1 MSHRRPEGLTPPL
14 WFSAQFGTL
23 LLLGPIPA
31 TLVAGVGSARH
42 IIHKHEFASGLV
54 STATVM
60 VATFAAGLLFN
71 RLGGMPGYIEWWLT
85 VLVATTVVGYCV
97 VKGGLTF
104 ASRSI
109 ASRSVDR
116 SWMQTTVHDLRNCLI
131 SASAAVL
138 IVHAINQ
145 YLWGP
150 LSFLVLPLAFVY
162 WAVRDTARRDH
173 FADQQEAVIESL
185 EEGAC
190 VLDCDGRVTM
200 WNAAIELMLKCPR
213 GQAIGRSLTAAVPL
227 LVDTTVAKAV
237 DTPVAPGSD
246 PRVLRLMLPAAVGAT
261 VLQVKIVSHRR
272 GVTLVWED
280 VTDGSRADRELKQS
294 EERLALME
302 SSITD
307 GLWEWDLRGQAV
319 RFSAQWK
326 SIVGLAPASTTGPPE
341 EWFDRVHAE
350 DLESLTHAIDT
361 YLAGQSEEL
370 IHQHRLRHED
380 GTYRHVLCRGLAVRD
395 GRQRPVRLG
404 GSLTDVSDRTEAER
418 PLGDTGSRDPLTGL
432 NNRSVFVEALG
443 HRLNALRKRQGGHF
457 AVLFLDLDRFKVIND
472 SLGHLVGD
480 ELLIEVSRRLES
492 CLRDG
497 DSLARLGG
505 DEFAIFLNELRD
517 EAQANAVAF
526 RIQEAFRAAFL
537 IGGREVFTSTSI
549 GIAFSA
555 FRYESPDDIM
565 RDADT
570 AMYHAKAKGR
580 ARFEVFDAHMH
591 EQALDRIGLE
601 KDLRQALRNNAFD
614 VHYQPIVSLNSGV
627 CVGFEAFVRWS
638 RNGKAVSP
646 ATFIP
651 VAEELG
657 LMDALGTWVLRAACR
672 SFAEWQRR
680 FPESGFDCITVNVSP
695 RQLVQQGFLGTVEG
709 AIRDAELTPGHLR
722 LEITETAVLS
732 SLHSTAAL
740 LAELRNLGVKIYL
753 DDFGTGHSS
762 LSHLHQLPVDALK
775 IDRSFVA
782 SLLLP
787 DRPAIVESILALAYT
802 LGTGVVAEG
811 VEDELQA
818 LELERLGCRHAQGFL
833 FSPPIPAAKIEE
845 LLASGEPIVASRR
858 LMVDSAPSSQL
869 PWANRPEAVA
879 LKG

>member
-1 MSHRRPEGLTPPL
+1 M
-14 WFSAQFGTL
+14 
-23 LLLGPIPA
+23 
-31 TLVAGVGSARH
+31 
-42 IIHKHEFASGLV
+42 V

-60 VATFAAGLLFN
+60 VATFASGLLFN
-71 RLGGMPGYIEWWLT
+71 RFGGMPRQFELAFEWVWQTILIAAT
-85 VLVATTVVGYCV
+85 VAGYCA

-109 ASRSVDR
+109 VSRSADR
-116 SWMQTTVHDLRNCLI
+116 SWMQTTLHDLRTCAI
-131 SASAAVL
+131 GASAVLL
-138 IVHAINQ
+138 IVQAITHQ
-145 YLWGP
+145 LWGP
-150 LSFLVLPLAFVY
+150 LSFLMLPLPFVY
-162 WAVRDTARRDH
+162 GIVRDHARREQM
-173 FADQQEAVIESL
+173 ADRQEAVIESL

-190 VLDCDGRVTM
+190 VLDVDGRVTM
-200 WNAAIELMLKCPR
+200 WNGALERMLKCPR
-213 GQAIGRSLTAAVPL
+213 EQALGRSLTAAVPL

-237 DTPVAPGSD
+237 DAPAAPDGD
-246 PRVLRLMLPAAVGAT
+246 PRVLRLMLPAAAGST
-261 VLQVKIVSHRR
+261 VLQVKIVSNGR
-272 GVTLVWED
+272 GVMLVWED
-280 VTDGSRADRELKQS
+280 VTDGSRADRALKQS

-307 GLWEWDLRGQAV
+307 GLWEWDLRAELV

-326 SIVGLAPASTTGPPE
+326 KIVGLAPASTTGPPD
-341 EWFDRVHAE
+341 EWFNRVHAE
-350 DLESLTHAIDT
+350 DLASLKQAIDT
-361 YLAGQSEEL
+361 YLADGSEEL

-380 GTYRHVLCRGLAVRD
+380 GTYRHVLCRGLVVRDARQRAVRI
-395 GRQRPVRLG
+395 G
-404 GSLTDVSDRTEAER
+404 GSLTDVSERAEAER
-418 PLGDTGSRDPLTGL
+418 PSGDTGSRDPLTGL
-432 NNRSVFVEALG
+432 INRTVFVEALG

-472 SLGHLVGD
+472 NLGHLVGD
-480 ELLIEVSRRLES
+480 ELLIQVSRRLES

-517 EAQANAVAF
+517 EGQANAIAF
-526 RIQEAFRAAFL
+526 RIQDAFSTAFS

-549 GIAFSA
+549 GIALSA

-580 ARFEVFDAHMH
+580 SRHEVFDAHMH

-601 KDLRQALRNNAFD
+601 KDLRHAIRSNAFD
-614 VHYQPIVSLNSGV
+614 VHYQPIVSLSSGA
-627 CVGFEAFVRWS
+627 CIGFEALVRWT
-638 RNGKAVSP
+638 RDGNPVSP
-646 ATFIP
+646 VRFIP

-657 LMDALGTWVLRAACR
+657 LIEALGTWVLRQACHT
-672 SFAEWQRR
+672 FAEWQRR
-680 FPESGFDCITVNVSP
+680 FPDSGFDCITVNVSP
-695 RQLVQQGFLGTVEG
+695 RQLVQQGFLRAVEE
-709 AIRDAELTPGHLR
+709 AVRDADLTPAHLR
-722 LEITETAVLS
+722 LEITETALVS
-732 SLHSTAAL
+732 SLHTTAAL
-740 LAELRNLGVKIYL
+740 LRELRELGVKIYL

-787 DRPAIVESILALAYT
+787 ERPAIVESILALAYT

-811 VEDELQA
+811 VEDEVQA

-833 FSPPIPAAKIEE
+833 FSPPVPATKIEE
-845 LLASGEPIVASRR
+845 LLASGQPIVASRR
-858 LMVDSAPSSQL
+858 LMVDRAPSVL
-869 PWANRPEAVA
+869 PWANRPEAPVA
-879 LKG
+879 LEG